1 MIACSIIMP
10 RLRPNDEASF
20 VYEAPHCGARLP
32 MDMLG
37 ASAQTSIPREFEM
50 PLPIGSFFLGP
61 AAENADILESFMLEA
76 LRDHVFWRRNFHPED
91 APSIRQS
98 DRGTP
103 AFDDSLIRL
112 RQELYSLLSR
122 LKQGAPLFSPRY
134 LAHMT
139 SDVTMASL
147 VGYFAAMLYNPNNVS
162 GEASPVT
169 TELELDVGRQLGH
182 LVGYGPNTWGHLA
195 SGGSVAN
202 LEALWAVRALKYFP
216 AAAWLVASELALS
229 ALSVV
234 LPGGKT
240 APLRELTPWQ
250 LMNLE
255 TTSILALRDALAKN
269 PAAEELLA
277 EYSLGTQGYLR
288 FHRHFETA
296 YGAPLSEPVL
306 LVPGTKHYSWVKTA
320 NLLGLGQGQLLELP
334 LDTHY
339 RIDPAGLRAVFEE
352 LAVRQVPVLAL
363 ISVLGSTET
372 GSVDALDRLLAVREA
387 AERKGLHCYCHVDGA
402 YGGYATAMFRSPRG
416 EWIDQGDTPGLFA
429 SFQALSGTDSITID
443 PHKLGYIPY
452 PAGAVVFRDERIRE
466 FLSVSAPYVFHD
478 APLTSPTTI
487 GKYILEGS
495 KPGAAAAAVWLS
507 HRVLPLDTTGYGSLI
522 GKTVECAQRLW
533 TALSAFESRLGFRI
547 VPLNEPDLNVV
558 TFLALPP
565 GPCSGAELNR
575 FNDELFKRFAVNID
589 RRVFSYEFV
598 LSKTDLGIAAYR
610 RGLELRLGSDLIGAL
625 EPRGSVAVLRASIM
639 NPFSAAAMADGTFLE
654 RFLAE
659 FEAAMAEVWP
669 SLAPSTTAESATL

>member
-1 MIACSIIMP
+1 MA
-10 RLRPNDEASF
+10 
-20 VYEAPHCGARLP
+20 
-32 MDMLG
+32 
-37 ASAQTSIPREFEM
+37 
-50 PLPIGSFFLGP
+50 LPIGSFFLGP

-98 DRGTP
+98 DRATP

-169 TELELDVGRQLGH
+169 TQLELDVGRQLGN
-182 LVGYGPNTWGHLA
+182 LVGYGSDTWGHLA

-202 LEALWAVRALKYFP
+202 LEALWAVRAVKYFP
-216 AAAWLVASELALS
+216 AAAWLVVNELGIEGPA
-229 ALSVV
+229 VV
-234 LPGGKT
+234 LANGQE
-240 APLRELTPWQ
+240 ARLEQLTPWQ
-250 LMNLE
+250 LMNLR
-255 TTSILALRDALAKN
+255 TSSILDLRDALAQD
-269 PAAEELLA
+269 PEAAALLEA
-277 EYSLGTQGYLR
+277 CVIGSQGYLQ

-296 YGAPLSEPVL
+296 YGAPLPAPVM

-334 LDTHY
+334 LDEAY
-339 RIDPAGLRAVFEE
+339 RIDPAGLGEV
-352 LAVRQVPVLAL
+352 LDDLSKRQVPVLAL

-372 GSVDALDRLLAVREA
+372 GSVDALDRLLAVRA
-387 AERKGLHCYCHVDGA
+387 IAEGQGLHCYCHIDGA
-402 YGGYATAMFRSPRG
+402 YGGYAAAMFRSPEG
-416 EWIDQGDTPGLFA
+416 EWVDTGHSPELFA
-429 SFQALSGTDSITID
+429 SFKALEETDSITID

-452 PAGAVVFRDERIRE
+452 PAGAVVFRDARIRE
-466 FLSVSAPYVFHD
+466 FLSVSAPYVFHET
-478 APLTSPTTI
+478 PVTSPTTI

-522 GKTVECAQRLW
+522 GKSVECARALYE
-533 TALSAFESRLGFRI
+533 ALSGFESRHGYRI
-547 VPLNEPDLNVV
+547 VPLNAPDLNVV

-565 GPCSGAELNR
+565 EACTGAELNR
-575 FNDELFKRFAVNID
+575 FNEALYKRFAIDID
-589 RRVFSYEFV
+589 RRVFSHEFV
-598 LSKTDLGIAAYR
+598 LSKTDLGINAYR
-610 RGLELRLGSDLIGAL
+610 PGLVARLGNEMVAAL
-625 EPRGSVAVLRASIM
+625 APEGSVTVLRTTIM
-639 NPFSAAAMADGTFLE
+639 NPFSAEAMADGSFLA
-654 RFLAE
+654 RFLSE
-659 FEAAMAEVWP
+659 FEGAMTDLWP
-669 SLAPSTTAESATL
+669 SLVSDVRQAVAD